1 MLAFYGKKKTD
12 KTFKMYNINNDTF
25 VDRKIHAT
33 VFQDKDRKEL
43 ELDVSY
49 MNEHNP
55 NYVFELRR
63 I

>member
-12 KTFKMYNINNDTF
+12 KTFKMYNIKNDTF
-25 VDRKIHAT
+25 VDRKIHVT
-33 VFQDKDRKEL
+33 VFDEEEKDEL
-43 ELDVSY
+43 KKDIDY

-55 NYVFELRR
+55 NYIFELRK